1 MPSFGDADLAAIKA
15 RYESHYVL
23 VIDDPKIASDPVII
37 AALAKA
43 KASEV
48 SFYAAVENVED
59 KSNFSGGGGRFGASV
74 KPL

>member
-15 RYESHYVL
+15 RYESHYAL
-23 VIDDPKIASDPVII
+23 VTDDPKIASDPVII

-48 SFYAAVENVED
+48 AFYAAVE
-59 KSNFSGGGGRFGASV
+59 K
-74 KPL
+74 